1 MKEIMKFS
9 LFVLFFAVVLV
20 SCSKEKNEEPLQDLQ
35 DKSMTYEDFFQTVT
49 EKEVNLPENK
59 VLFIS
64 YEYNKQDY
72 TITLLSATESNPSS
86 EIASIVASER
96 NKFNSAIAAPL
107 LTSKYTIHCK
117 GSSNGDWT
125 KTCNSKLGCRNTIHE
140 CVDAGGCATMCK
152 ANMVYIPDI
161 KAFYISADIDELVS
175 SKVEGL

>member
-1 MKEIMKFS
+1 MKKIFKFS
-9 LFVLFFAVVLV
+9 FLTVCLSIAFI
-20 SCSKEKNEEPLQDLQ
+20 SCSKDKNQNPLQDLQ
-35 DKSMTYEDFFQTVT
+35 NKSMTYEDFFKTVS
-49 EKEVNLPENK
+49 EKEVSVPEDK

-72 TITLLSATESNPSS
+72 TITLLSTTESNPSS

-96 NKFNSAIAAPL
+96 NKLNSAIAAPL

-152 ANMVYIPDI
+152 ANMVYVPDI

>member
-1 MKEIMKFS
+1 MKEMMKFL
-9 LFVLFFAVVLV
+9 LFMLCFIVALV
-20 SCSKEKNEEPLQDLQ
+20 SCSKDKNQEPLQDLQ
-35 DKSMTYEDFFQTVT
+35 NKSMTYEDFFQTVT
-49 EKEVNLPENK
+49 EKEVNLPEDK

-72 TITLLSATESNPSS
+72 TITLLSTTESNPSS
-86 EIASIVASER
+86 EIASNVVSER
-96 NKFNSAIAAPL
+96 NKLKSAIAPL
-107 LTSKYTIHCK
+107 LSSKYTVHCK
-117 GSSNGDWT
+117 GSKNGNWT
-125 KTCNSKLGCRNTIHE
+125 GTCDGKWDCRKTIHK